1 MFTVGDGWLPLRMLL
16 LMTALFTVEACGDK
30 SGFQNGTVT
39 FSFVEKSLRGAPT
52 GLGNIAAGPALTVTV
67 QSDESVPTV
76 EFATSSLTIDEG
88 STETVAILA
97 SGATGS
103 EVGSVM
109 VGVSGYAVI
118 SLWQD
123 DEMLEADA
131 GGMYAVDLMGN
142 ANTVLTISAD
152 SDAALEDGMTSMA
165 TLTIMSAN
173 GANIGDR
180 DSVSVTV
187 MGSTAVAALP
197 LLGQLLLALFLMA
210 GGARL
215 YRRRQG

>member
-1 MFTVGDGWLPLRMLL
+1 
-16 LMTALFTVEACGDK
+16 
-30 SGFQNGTVT
+30 
-39 FSFVEKSLRGAPT
+39 
-52 GLGNIAAGPALTVTV
+52 
-67 QSDESVPTV
+67 
-76 EFATSSLTIDEG
+76 
-88 STETVAILA
+88 
-97 SGATGS
+97 
-103 EVGSVM
+103 M
-109 VGVSGYAVI
+109 VGVSGYAMI

-131 GGMYAVDLMGN
+131 DGMYAVDLMGN

-173 GANIGDR
+173 GANVGDR